1 MSSNPASLK
10 WRVLIG
16 CFLSYMFDA
25 VDIIILAIAM
35 PAITASLHITQ
46 SQAGLL
52 VTATLLGI
60 GLSSVVM
67 GRLADTL
74 GRRTALLLSLVTF
87 GTLTMAIAAATDW
100 RHILLLRFLAGLG
113 LGGVWSAAAAH
124 VSETWPA
131 HQRGRATAFVLSSFS
146 VGAAVAAL
154 TAAWLLPLY
163 GWRMLF
169 LVCGAAVVIAI
180 VYVWLRVP
188 ESQVW
193 CAQRASS
200 SSATVGA
207 GSARL
212 ADLFAAGTLR
222 TTLLGTATSA
232 LALSAYWGASTW
244 LPTFLV
250 RERGLDVAT
259 MASFVAVLNI
269 GMFLGYNVFGV
280 LADRIGKQRAVIA
293 SLIGSGLTLPVY
305 TFVTD
310 HATLLML
317 GPVFAFFMAFAG
329 LVGSY
334 FAELFPTRIRA
345 TGAGFC
351 FNVGRGISAFSP
363 LALGSAA
370 TAFGFAPGI
379 ALCGALFLLSAG
391 VVALLPRAANEQ
403 EAAADTSASR
413 NAIPS
418 LDAS

>member
-1 MSSNPASLK
+1 MPLNPASLK
-10 WRVLIG
+10 WRVLLG

-25 VDIIILAIAM
+25 VDILILAIAM
-35 PAITASLHITQ
+35 PAVTASLHISQ
-46 SQAGLL
+46 AQAGLL

-67 GRLADTL
+67 GRLADTR
-74 GRRTALLLSLVTF
+74 GRRTALLLSLVIF
-87 GTLTMAIAAATDW
+87 GVLTMVTAAATDW
-100 RHILLLRFLAGLG
+100 RQILLLRFLSGLG

-124 VSETWPA
+124 VNETWPA
-131 HQRGRATAFVLSSFS
+131 HRRGRATAFVLSSFS
-146 VGAAVAAL
+146 VGATVAAL
-154 TAAWLLPLY
+154 AAAWLLPAY

-169 LVCGAAVVIAI
+169 LVCGAAVGIAI
-180 VYVWLRVP
+180 VYVWLCVP
-188 ESQVW
+188 ESAVW
-193 CAQRASS
+193 RQQRARG
-200 SSATVGA
+200 AAGEARA
-207 GSARL
+207 GSGSL
-212 ADLFAAGTLR
+212 AELFAPGMLR
-222 TTLLGTATSA
+222 ITLLGTTTSA

-259 MASFVAVLNI
+259 MASFVAVLNV

-293 SLIGSGLTLPVY
+293 SLVGSGLMLPVY
-305 TFVTD
+305 TAVTD
-310 HATLLML
+310 HTALLAL

-334 FAELFPTRIRA
+334 FSELFPTHIRA

-351 FNVGRGISAFSP
+351 FNVGRGISAFAP

-370 TAFGFAPGI
+370 TAFGFAPSI
-379 ALCGALFLLSAG
+379 ALCGGLFLLSAG
-391 VVALLPRAANEQ
+391 VVTLLPRAVAGQ
-403 EAAADTSASR
+403 EAGANASEAAGA
-413 NAIPS
+413 APS

>member
-1 MSSNPASLK
+1 MPSTSPLK

-25 VDIIILAIAM
+25 VDIIVLAIAM

-46 SQAGLL
+46 AQAGLL

-67 GRLADTL
+67 GRLADTM

-100 RHILLLRFLAGLG
+100 RQILLLRFLSGLG

-124 VSETWPA
+124 VNETWPA

-146 VGAAVAAL
+146 AGAAVAAL
-154 TAAWLLPLY
+154 AAAWLLPTH
-163 GWRMLF
+163 GWRALF
-169 LVCGAAVVIAI
+169 LICGAAAVIAI
-180 VYVWLRVP
+180 AYVWLCVP
-188 ESQVW
+188 ESEVW
-193 CAQRASS
+193 RQQRCGTPTSRARAGGAS
-200 SSATVGA
+200 
-207 GSARL
+207 L
-212 ADLFAAGTLR
+212 AELFAPGLLR
-222 TTLLGTATSA
+222 ITLLGTAASA

-250 RERGLDVAT
+250 KERGLDVAT
-259 MASFVAVLNI
+259 MARFVAVLNV

-293 SLIGSGLTLPVY
+293 SLVGSGLTLPVY
-305 TFVTD
+305 TLVTD
-310 HATLLML
+310 HATLLVL
-317 GPVFAFFMAFAG
+317 GPLFAFFMAFAG
-329 LVGSY
+329 LVGAY

-351 FNVGRGISAFSP
+351 FNVGRGISAFAP

-370 TAFGFAPGI
+370 GASGFAPGI
-379 ALCGALFLLSAG
+379 ALCGALFLLSAA
-391 VVALLPRAANEQ
+391 VVALLPRAAGQDADANAAGAP
-403 EAAADTSASR
+403 AAAA
-413 NAIPS
+413 S
-418 LDAS
+418 LDAR